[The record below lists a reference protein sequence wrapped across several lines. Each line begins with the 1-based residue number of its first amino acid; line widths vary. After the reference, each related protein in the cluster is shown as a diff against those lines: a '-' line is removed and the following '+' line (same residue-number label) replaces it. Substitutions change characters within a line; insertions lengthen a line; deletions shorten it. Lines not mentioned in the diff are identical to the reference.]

1 MPFNDGISNA
11 VAPVTEVY
19 LLVLSKVHDTY
30 SSTVGSFTV
39 EMRVAYFKVIF
50 SFCPNRLKISTAMMD
65 GPNHI

>member
-19 LLVLSKVHDTY
+19 LLVLSKMQDTY

-39 EMRVAYFKVIF
+39 EIQSCLF
-50 SFCPNRLKISTAMMD
+50 
-65 GPNHI
+65 